1 MKLFNF
7 FVLMVLGLGVLSM
20 TSCASGNFSKVKV
33 ANEMDSVSYN
43 LGVAVAASFPAAD
56 FPDLNISAIAKGFA
70 DGRDTS
76 LNLDAKAANDAVG
89 QFMQGKQAEIQARL
103 QKEREVEMAKATEEN
118 KTKFADENKAQQD
131 FIAATTIKEG
141 VTTTAT
147 GLMYEVIK
155 KGSGTKPTATD
166 VVKVNYV
173 GTHLNG
179 EEFDSSYKT
188 GKPAVFGLNQV
199 IPGWTEGIALMSPG
213 AKYKF
218 YIPSD
223 LAYGDAGGRMP
234 PFSLLTFE
242 VELLEVNPKAAGK

>member
-1 MKLFNF
+1 
-7 FVLMVLGLGVLSM
+7 MVLGLGVLSI
-20 TSCASGNFSKVKV
+20 TSCGSGDVSNV
-33 ANEMDSVSYN
+33 AIKTEMDSTSYN
-43 LGVAVAASFPAAD
+43 LGVAFASSFPAEL
-56 FPDLNISAIAKGFA
+56 FPDLNVNAIAKGFV
-70 DGRDTS
+70 DGRDTT
-76 LNLDAKAANDAVG
+76 LKIDAKAANEKIKA
-89 QFMQGKQAEIQARL
+89 FMQSVYAKEQEKAQAD
-103 QKEREVEMAKATEEN
+103 REVEMAKLAEEN
-118 KTKFADENKAQQD
+118 KTKFADNYKAQVD
-131 FIAATTIKEG
+131 FIAATKDKAG

-166 VVKVNYV
+166 GVKVNYR

-218 YIPSD
+218 YIPSN
-223 LAYGDAGGRMP
+223 LAYGDAGGRMD

-242 VELLEVNPKAAGK
+242 VELLEVNPKAEGPQGR